1 MLRARAMVVASAAAA
16 GPAGLPRLD
25 QLDPDVIGRLQ
36 ERDARAVRVLDR
48 PLEQAGAEPFEPL
61 DVGLQVCRVEAEV
74 LEPVVRACVA
84 RAEALVGAR
93 PGDVHVHAAVL
104 ALAADEA
111 VAEHPRLVAHDLE
124 VEGAHIPLGRLPRI
138 GAFRWMW
145 LIRNAMIVV
154 LRRELDACRDL
165 LSA

>member
-1 MLRARAMVVASAAAA
+1 MLRARAMVVASAAA
-16 GPAGLPRLD
+16 GGRAGLPRLD
-25 QLDPDVIGRLQ
+25 QLDPDVIGRSQ
-36 ERDARAVRVLDR
+36 ERDARAVGVLDR
-48 PLEQAGAEPFEPL
+48 PLQQAGAEP
-61 DVGLQVCRVEAEV
+61 
-74 LEPVVRACVA
+74 VVRARVA

-93 PGDVHVHAAVL
+93 PGDVHIHAAVL